1 MTPRPADRDGKL
13 VEGTIF
19 FAVCAILSLCGAY
32 FVWPADFFAAAFSP
46 QPNMTPAMLLRAA
59 LSLALA
65 FSGLE
70 FLGALAIIAL
80 SDH

>member
-1 MTPRPADRDGKL
+1 MERDSKL

-19 FAVCAILSLCGAY
+19 FAVFAILALCGA
-32 FVWPADFFAAAFSP
+32 FFIWPADFFAAVFSA
-46 QPNMTPAMLLRAA
+46 QPDVTLAMLLRVT
-59 LSLALA
+59 LSLVLA

-80 SDH
+80 SDR